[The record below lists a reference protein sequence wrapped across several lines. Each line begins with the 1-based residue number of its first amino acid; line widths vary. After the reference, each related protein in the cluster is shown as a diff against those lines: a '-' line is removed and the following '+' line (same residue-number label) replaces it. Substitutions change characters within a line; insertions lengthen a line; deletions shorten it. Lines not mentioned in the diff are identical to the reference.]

1 MLAVGKSRKHHPLR
15 LLHNQV
21 WKTPSL
27 PVQNLREDV
36 LLEHWYL
43 LSLQHRR
50 AIFDEVAPLSVEG
63 MSKSAIARVKRIAWN
78 TVHRWLEKAADW
90 CRHFNDRKIDGLSVV
105 ELQSGEIKTIVGGK
119 KQQIWIFAVI
129 DVWSR
134 LWPSTVVGKRSYH
147 NTLSLFR
154 VLSSRMNLE
163 QILIDRI
170 YTLCQRNSLAL
181 LV

>member
-1 MLAVGKSRKHHPLR
+1 MLAVGKSRKHHPLL

-78 TVHRWLEKAADW
+78 TVHRWLEKAAVW
-90 CRHFNDRKIDGLSVV
+90 WRRFGHRKLKGLSFP
-105 ELQSGEIKTIVGGK
+105 ELQADEIRT
-119 KQQIWIFAVI
+119 
-129 DVWSR
+129 
-134 LWPSTVVGKRSYH
+134 
-147 NTLSLFR
+147 
-154 VLSSRMNLE
+154 
-163 QILIDRI
+163 
-170 YTLCQRNSLAL
+170 
-181 LV
+181 